1 MARSNLTS
9 RLIALSLAVSLGA
22 LAAGCDEDLA
32 GGPGRSLRPIS
43 SETIALMQQKDT
55 TPSAPVLIR
64 TYKKEA
70 EFEIWKLKSD
80 GRYALLKTYP
90 MCRWSGQLGPKTRE
104 GDRQVPEGFYPIT
117 PGQMNPNS
125 NYYLSYNVGYPNAY
139 DRAFGRTGGT
149 IMVHG
154 ACSSAGCF
162 SMTDQQIAEIYAV
175 AREAFNGGQREI
187 QMQSYPFHMT
197 AENLAKHRLDPNID
211 FWRQLKNGS
220 DHFEVTKTE
229 PAVAVC
235 GKRYVF
241 GAHADGDVDAIAPCP
256 ALHKD
261 DQIESAVA
269 AKEAEDEAS
278 VAALVNKGVKPIQL
292 VYDDGGQNVAFAG
305 RPDSSRPEA
314 IASGPREM
322 ELDPATGR
330 PMSETWKAAAAAAA
344 ATPAIVVASAAQ
356 TPAPARSANLVAL
369 APTPTAAS
377 SPVDTL
383 IAPLNFAANAAGS
396 GKSLV
401 KSWLRLSPD
410 DASAVKVFEPA
421 QPIPSDVPVP
431 PQRASAGAPSL
442 APQALAKPQKFAALK
457 PAAGNAKLVPDA
469 LDAAGAPAQQ

>member
-1 MARSNLTS
+1 
-9 RLIALSLAVSLGA
+9 
-22 LAAGCDEDLA
+22 
-32 GGPGRSLRPIS
+32 
-43 SETIALMQQKDT
+43 
-55 TPSAPVLIR
+55 VLIR

-70 EFEIWKLKSD
+70 EFEIWKMKSD

-162 SMTDQQIAEIYAV
+162 SMTDAQIAEIYAI

-197 AENLAKHRLDPNID
+197 AENLAKHRLDPNAD
-211 FWRQLKNGS
+211 FWHQLKNGS

-241 GAHADGDVDAIAPCP
+241 GAHADGALDAIAPCP

-261 DQIESAVA
+261 DSVEAEVA
-269 AKEAEDEAS
+269 AKEAQDDAE
-278 VAALVNKGVKPIQL
+278 VAQLVAKGVKPIEL

-305 RPDSSRPEA
+305 RGDVSRPEA
-314 IASGPREM
+314 VASGPREI
-322 ELDPATGR
+322 ELDPSTGR
-330 PMSETWKAAAAAAA
+330 PVSEPVKVAAAPAPTVAAAPAIRTAAAA
-344 ATPAIVVASAAQ
+344 PS
-356 TPAPARSANLVAL
+356 PAPTAKPASFAAL
-369 APTPTAAS
+369 APTTEAS
-377 SPVDTL
+377 STPLDTL
-383 IAPLNFAANAAGS
+383 AAPLNYAAGAADT

-401 KSWLRLSPD
+401 RNLFKLGSPSD
-410 DASAVKVFEPA
+410 DANAVKAFEPT
-421 QPIPSDVPVP
+421 QPIPSDVPLP
-431 PQRASAGAPSL
+431 PRRDTAALGAL
-442 APQALAKPQKFAALK
+442 GPQAAVSPLPLHMAMLKAARK
-457 PAAGNAKLVPDA
+457 PAPDTP
-469 LDAAGAPAQQ
+469 DTAAAQQ